1 MNSEEVM
8 SVDVAIYLGLCVL
21 MTLCLCGQYRLQL
34 LFMLRLKS
42 RFSHIPPQC
51 PSKSQMLA
59 WGAVLLFADI
69 SNFAYYLFIAHYL
82 VAVSYEAAVNF
93 LCTCSANREFLRF
106 HVGRTCGILRLS
118 TVI

>member
-34 LFMLRLKS
+34 LFMLRMKS

-82 VAVSYEAAVNF
+82 VAVSYEAAVKF
-93 LCTCSANREFLRF
+93 LCAHSVNRESLSF

>member
-42 RFSHIPPQC
+42 HFSHIPPQC

-59 WGAVLLFADI
+59 WGTVLLFADI

-82 VAVSYEAAVNF
+82 TAASYEAAVNF

>member
-42 RFSHIPPQC
+42 HFSHIPPQC

-69 SNFAYYLFIAHYL
+69 SNFAFYLFIAHYL

-93 LCTCSANREFLRF
+93 CVRARRTGNFCASMWG
-106 HVGRTCGILRLS
+106 GRVVYYACQP
-118 TVI
+118 